1 MAQQDLKLRRPD
13 CCGCAASVPRESCH
27 PRAILRPNQQ
37 PSTRSLKLGTAEP
50 AVVEER
56 RAADVGKWRPKGASR
71 GDSIAPLA
79 PARVHASHRPPQA
92 TTPPCRPPNGR
103 RIPDPESCGAAPD
116 VVRRPHPRS
125 VDLSPAR
132 RPCGVLCVLP
142 WLDVTDAA
150 DATTAHDADQSA
162 QWPHLQAPA
171 SEKRPPSQPQ
181 SSNCSRQLA
190 CQRPPWWRSQQRRQA
205 ALVMRRR

>member
-50 AVVEER
+50 AVVQER
-56 RAADVGKWRPKGASR
+56 SAADVGKWRPKGASR
-71 GDSIAPLA
+71 GDPIAPLA

-92 TTPPCRPPNGR
+92 TTPPCRQPNGR
-103 RIPDPESCGAAPD
+103 RIPDPESCGAAPG